1 VRKSWIPVF
10 LIWLVYTILGVLLVQ
25 YTTVLPAQF
34 SHEAEVIDE
43 AYELLEVLAIPVM
56 ALVMA
61 IMTWGL
67 IAWRSDGAERDDGP
81 PQRSSKLVV
90 SVWLVVTS
98 ALAVGILIN
107 PGFKGLTD
115 LRGEPTQDYVIELQ
129 AEQFSWQVTY
139 PNDESAVDELV
150 VPLGKRV
157 RYDVRSKDVLHSFWV
172 PAFRTKI
179 DAVPGL
185 VTQVRITA
193 TETGTMDDDINLR
206 IQCAELCGAGHATMM
221 LPVRVVSDAEWNDY
235 VESLKAD
242 G

>member
-1 VRKSWIPVF
+1 
-10 LIWLVYTILGVLLVQ
+10 
-25 YTTVLPAQF
+25 
-34 SHEAEVIDE
+34 
-43 AYELLEVLAIPVM
+43 M
-56 ALVMA
+56 
-61 IMTWGL
+61 
-67 IAWRSDGAERDDGP
+67 
-81 PQRSSKLVV
+81 
-90 SVWLVVTS
+90 
-98 ALAVGILIN
+98 
-107 PGFKGLTD
+107 
-115 LRGEPTQDYVIELQ
+115 
-129 AEQFSWQVTY
+129 
-139 PNDESAVDELV
+139 

-242 G
+242 S